1 MIAFDH
7 VTQFVDDRHAA
18 AERLRAAGVH
28 AVEGG
33 HHTGF
38 GSANDLAHFDL
49 FYIEMLEILDREE
62 AANSG
67 SEVCRYAVDFLAGG
81 EGLATL
87 AFESDD
93 LSAVRG
99 RLIEH
104 GFTVPE
110 PVTMQRV
117 HDNGFVSHSTIV
129 YPVSNDLEIIAP
141 IVIQRSANAD
151 ERRAALTSTG
161 VIADHPLGDITVGF
175 VGVAVRDAL
184 ANAATLGEAYGVEY
198 DTSLQKSE
206 AYSSPFADVHL
217 ERARLRFFEPSTTD
231 GPVADRLATRGPGP
245 FCIGVSAS
253 NEVVAS
259 LNSIDGIA
267 WYTA

>member
-7 VTQFVDDRHAA
+7 VTQFVYDRHAA

-67 SEVCRYAVDFLAGG
+67 SEVCRYAVEFLAGG

-93 LSAVRG
+93 LPAVRR

-104 GFTVPE
+104 GLTVPE

-151 ERRAALTSTG
+151 DRRATLTSTG

-184 ANAATLGEAYGVEY
+184 ANAAALGSAYGVEY

-206 AYSSPFADVHL
+206 EHSSPFADVHL
-217 ERARLRFFEPSTTD
+217 DRARLRFFEPSTTD
-231 GPVADRLATRGPGP
+231 GPVAERLTTRGPGP
-245 FCIGVSAS
+245 FCLGISAS
-253 NEVVAS
+253 NDAVAA
-259 LNSIDGIA
+259 LDSIDGIA
-267 WYTA
+267 WCTA